1 VDSAEA
7 FPVSISM
14 PFVRKEHGDK
24 VARPFISGLLP
35 DNNEVLDKW
44 GRKFHVSARN
54 PFRLL
59 YHVGEECAGGVQFVQ
74 PERAEQ
80 WIAGKAPQG
89 IQWITREELEERIGE
104 LLKDHAAARR
114 DGDRGQ
120 FSLAGAQ
127 PKMGLYRDDQTGQW
141 GVPEGET
148 PTTHIL
154 KPNEGRFADHD
165 QNEHYCLTLARLL
178 GMAAAESWIERI
190 GEIPVIIVKRF
201 DRMPLEGKIIRVHQE
216 DTCQAL
222 GIPPL
227 QKYER
232 DGGPTAGD
240 IFGLIRDY
248 SSNPREDELR
258 FLDALIYNWLIKG
271 TDAHGKNFGF
281 LLAAGPQVRLAP
293 LYDVASFIPYE
304 TPHQE
309 RKTRMAMKIGGE
321 YQWWKIGPQHWERA
335 AKEWKLDKDR
345 VFARILDMTARMPG
359 ALSATRSEL
368 ESAGIGL
375 TEGIARL
382 EDGIRDISSA
392 TANLYDQA

>member
-1 VDSAEA
+1 
-7 FPVSISM
+7 M
-14 PFVRKEHGDK
+14 PILREEHGDTL
-24 VARPFISGLLP
+24 VRPFLSGLLP

-44 GRKFHVSARN
+44 ARKFQVSARN

-59 YHVGEECAGGVQFVQ
+59 YHVGEECAGGVQFVR
-74 PERAEQ
+74 PERAER
-80 WIAGKAPQG
+80 WVNGKVPQG
-89 IQWITREELEERIGE
+89 IQWITNEELEERIGE

-127 PKMGLYRDDQTGQW
+127 PKMGLYREDRTGRW

-154 KPNEGRFADHD
+154 KPNEGRYLDHD
-165 QNEHYCLTLARLL
+165 LNEHYCLTLARLL
-178 GMAAAESWIERI
+178 GMAAAESWIEKI
-190 GEIPVIIVKRF
+190 GGIPVIIVKRF
-201 DRMPLEGKIIRVHQE
+201 DRMPLEGKIIRIHQE
-216 DTCQAL
+216 DACQAL
-222 GIPPL
+222 HIPPL

-248 SSNPREDELR
+248 SSHPREDELR

-281 LLAAGPQVRLAP
+281 LLAAGAQARLAP
-293 LYDVASFIPYE
+293 LYDVASFLPYE
-304 TPHQE
+304 KPHHE

-321 YQWWKIGPQHWERA
+321 YQWWKIAPRHWARA
-335 AKEWKLDKDR
+335 AKEWKMDQAR
-345 VFARILDMTARMPG
+345 VFARILDIAKKVPG
-359 ALSATRSEL
+359 AVATTRAALASD
-368 ESAGIGL
+368 GVGL
-375 TEGIARL
+375 TEGIARI
-382 EDGIRDISSA
+382 EDGILKTSA
-392 TANLYDQA
+392 TAAALFDQA